1 MMASYSSCPDSMII
15 IRSDILR
22 YSILRGEMSTM
33 RVYSALATVVLTATL
48 SLMIGSFFTTSAFA
62 QAAKFKINKKG
73 FTSSEVCGKC
83 HTDIYD
89 SWKESMHSR
98 SVSDPI
104 FKAAYIMAYFKRG
117 KEASKLC
124 LGCHAPTTRITKD
137 FDLDSPIT
145 AEGITCDFC
154 HSVKEV
160 KLAHPDNPFV
170 MDVGRVKY
178 GPNKEGDVK
187 VHDIKYSPLHSSAEF
202 CAACHEYK
210 PNGVPVMTTYSEWK
224 EGPYAEKGVQCQF
237 CHMPQTKGQVVS
249 GSGAGAKESKV
260 FSHNLAGGHSITQL
274 KKAVKVKIAKVVRK
288 KDRMTVHV
296 NITNSGSG
304 HRVPTGIPSRKL
316 LLYCEIRVIGGK
328 VYKEKIIYEKAIFDK
343 DDIELTSDADIMLG
357 EGVSI
362 AKDNR
367 IFPKETRKET
377 FTFYLPE
384 GREAQVAVWA
394 DYLYEPLIPQ
404 AIEMR
409 IEMDRDE
416 KISKH

>member
-1 MMASYSSCPDSMII
+1 MSHDIFRVEKTGSGRLLVFAAILSM
-15 IRSDILR
+15 
-22 YSILRGEMSTM
+22 
-33 RVYSALATVVLTATL
+33 V
-48 SLMIGSFFTTSAFA
+48 IGSFFTTPAFA
-62 QAAKFKINKKG
+62 QSANLKINKDG

-83 HTDIYD
+83 HTDIYN
-89 SWKESMHSR
+89 SWQESMHSMA
-98 SVSDPI
+98 VTDPI
-104 FKAAYIMAYFKRG
+104 FRASYIRAFYKTNG
-117 KEASKLC
+117 KSAKLC
-124 LGCHAPTTRITKD
+124 LDCHSPTTKVTKD
-137 FDLDSPIT
+137 YDLDSPIT

-160 KLAHPDNPFV
+160 NLAHPDDPFV
-170 MDVGRVKY
+170 MDLGLVKY
-178 GPNKEGDVK
+178 GPNKQGDVK
-187 VHDIKYSPLHSSAEF
+187 VHDIKYSPLHNSAEF

-224 EGPYAEKGVQCQF
+224 EGPYAEKGIQCQY
-237 CHMPQTKGQVVS
+237 CHMPQLEGQVANS
-249 GSGAGAKESKV
+249 SATGDKGRMI
-260 FSHNLAGGHSITQL
+260 FSHNLAGGHSISQL
-274 KKAVKVKIAKVVRK
+274 KKAVEVKIDKVVRK

-296 NITNSGSG
+296 HITNVGSG
-304 HRVPTGIPSRKL
+304 HRVPTGIPTRKL
-316 LLYCEIRVIGGK
+316 LLFCEIRVIGGK
-328 VYKEKIIYEKAIFDK
+328 VHKKKIIYEKAIFDQNDK
-343 DDIELTSDADIMLG
+343 ELTHDEDIMLG

-384 GREAQVAVWA
+384 KREAQVVVWA

-416 KISKH
+416 KISLH